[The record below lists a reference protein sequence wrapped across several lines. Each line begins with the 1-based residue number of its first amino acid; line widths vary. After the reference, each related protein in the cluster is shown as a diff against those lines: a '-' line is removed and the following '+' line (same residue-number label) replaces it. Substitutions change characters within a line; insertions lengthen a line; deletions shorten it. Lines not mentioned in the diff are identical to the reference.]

1 MTLPALSSESLADQA
16 YRALRTAITQ
26 GDLAWGDKITERGLA
41 ASLGVSATP
50 VREALRRLEQEQ
62 LVERTSPRSLRVAT
76 VSPRAR
82 TESGIIEAALQGIA
96 ARFAAEKATPEQ
108 LDRMERLLDAADAA
122 AAALRADRAAGR
134 ELARENVERIFDSVR
149 DFHELVELA
158 ADNAQLTRTLDQVR
172 AYSRA
177 ERRVIAAAQ
186 LDTGAPGQIRRY
198 GQHREI
204 LAAMREHDP
213 DTAEQLARAHASSG
227 AGDLAGWDT

>member
-1 MTLPALSSESLADQA
+1 MTLPSLSSESLADQA
-16 YRALRTAITQ
+16 YRALRAAITQ
-26 GDLAWGDKITERGLA
+26 GELGWGDKITERGLA

-62 LVERTSPRSLRVAT
+62 LVERTGPRSLRVAT

-82 TESGIIEAALQGIA
+82 TESGVIEAALQGVA

-108 LDRMERLLDAADAA
+108 LDRMERLLAAADAA
-122 AAALRADRAAGR
+122 ATVLRADQAAGR
-134 ELARENVERIFDSVR
+134 ELAQEKFERIFDSLR
-149 DFHELVELA
+149 DFHELVELV
-158 ADNAQLTRTLDQVR
+158 ADNTQLSRTLEQVR

-177 ERRVIAAAQ
+177 ERRTIAAAQ

-204 LAAMREHDP
+204 LAALREHDP
-213 DTAEQLARAHASSG
+213 DAAEQLARAHASS
-227 AGDLAGWDT
+227 AASDLAGWDA